1 MDLEFE
7 KPGVEKRDGFGRL
20 LAYVV
25 AGGVNVNLE
34 LVRLGWSPYY
44 TKYGKG
50 RLRGEF
56 EDAEREAR
64 AAQRGLWVEGGHG
77 E

>member
-25 AGGVNVNLE
+25 AGGVNVKE
-34 LVRLGWSPYY
+34 V
-44 TKYGKG
+44 
-50 RLRGEF
+50 
-56 EDAEREAR
+56 A
-64 AAQRGLWVEGGHG
+64 
-77 E
+77 